1 MKASASRAR
10 PLCEKL
16 GGRGGASCGIENLKR
31 SGKTVVN
38 YQEKVS
44 TRADVRALYEKVKEN
59 PAVARYRGYTE
70 TKSYGW
76 DEAADDYVKEE
87 GEVWFENPAY
97 DPSFVTVGEASGTD
111 AELLDEQISAR
122 DAEIVALTAE
132 RDAVRAELAALHA
145 ELDAAIAAKA
155 AAEGRADTV
164 CGILASLK
172 AVLETVLGYD
182 SATV

>member
-1 MKASASRAR
+1 M
-10 PLCEKL
+10 
-16 GGRGGASCGIENLKR
+16 
-31 SGKTVVN
+31 N

-44 TRADVRALYEKVKEN
+44 TRAEVRALYERVCKD
-59 PAVARYRGYTE
+59 PTVARYRGYTAAN
-70 TKSYGW
+70 SYGW
-76 DEAADDYVKEE
+76 NALAGDCIKRE

-132 RDAVRAELAALHA
+132 RDAVRAELAALHT

-172 AVLETVLGYD
+172 AVLETVLDYD
-182 SATV
+182 SATA